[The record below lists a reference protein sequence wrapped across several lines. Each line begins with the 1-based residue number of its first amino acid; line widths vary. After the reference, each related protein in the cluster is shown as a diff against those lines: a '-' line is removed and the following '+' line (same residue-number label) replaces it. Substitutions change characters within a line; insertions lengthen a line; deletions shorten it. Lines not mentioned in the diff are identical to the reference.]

1 MPKKILGNKTDY
13 KFKEPKNTA
22 CFVCNHVLE
31 KNRPILFV
39 SHESNDGSWQF
50 LCGENDHS
58 EENIRIISIE
68 EAIKLDST
76 LNELYEMPEG
86 FGAERKE
93 VGKKWKPFK
102 NVE

>member
-1 MPKKILGNKTDY
+1 MIKKIFGNKTDY

-39 SHESNDGSWQF
+39 SHDSEDGSWQF

-58 EENIRIISIE
+58 EENIRIISME
-68 EAIKLDST
+68 EATKLDST
-76 LNELYEMPEG
+76 VNELFEMPEG
-86 FGAERKE
+86 VSAERE
-93 VGKKWKPFK
+93 EIGREWKPFK
-102 NVE
+102 TVE